1 MQQHDPQ
8 FIAFDG
14 VTRVDRGPL
23 AQVLRNAKRLL
34 AVSPASRVQVFDA
47 QTSELFEIDHL
58 AHIDPDL
65 AKATALLPSETPVQ
79 GLACAKAVRPG
90 RPRLGVVAREVTLLP
105 RHWDWLNAQPGGAS
119 VALRKLVEQ
128 ARHLHQS
135 CDSLRAAQEASY
147 RFMSVMAG
155 DREGLE
161 EAARALF
168 AGARERFVAQVERW
182 PDDIREHLLRLAE
195 PAFEPAWNEGKRHA

>member
-1 MQQHDPQ
+1 MQQNDPQ
-8 FIAFDG
+8 FIAFD
-14 VTRVDRGPL
+14 RDARIAFGPL
-23 AQVLRNAKRLL
+23 AQVLRHARRL
-34 AVSPASRVQVFDA
+34 VVVNPASRLQVFDA
-47 QTSELFEIDHL
+47 LTSEVFEIDHL
-58 AHIDPDL
+58 AHADPDC
-65 AKATALLPSETPVQ
+65 ASATTPLQPETPTQ
-79 GLACAKAVRPG
+79 RLACAKAARPG